1 MKNLLVIFGIVLITS
16 CSNESGCS
24 KSVHAKMR
32 NLTGLDGCG
41 WVLQL
46 DDNSYLEAQNLD
58 QFEIEFVEGKELH
71 VSYKETDGG
80 SICMVGKIVEITC
93 LSED

>member
-1 MKNLLVIFGIVLITS
+1 MKFTFIGVLGFILFS
-16 CSNESGCS
+16 CADDSACS
-24 KSVHAKMR
+24 KSVHVKLK

-58 QFEIEFVEGKELH
+58 QFEIELKEGR
-71 VSYKETDGG
+71 
-80 SICMVGKIVEITC
+80 
-93 LSED
+93 